1 MGEYLLTQ
9 NLVGKLFPY
18 YFRYYQSSCRSS
30 LDIISQVF
38 YFKSKGTQVRFAHQI
53 KKLKKET
60 SKMYHQFLITLTLLA
75 YFDFENVQSAS
86 IGTIAQNIHSDLLL
100 LDANLGSSIRS
111 NREGRR
117 INLNKFAVPSG
128 MINNTLRW

>member
-1 MGEYLLTQ
+1 
-9 NLVGKLFPY
+9 
-18 YFRYYQSSCRSS
+18 
-30 LDIISQVF
+30 
-38 YFKSKGTQVRFAHQI
+38 
-53 KKLKKET
+53 
-60 SKMYHQFLITLTLLA
+60 MYHQFLITLTLLA

-128 MINNTLRW
+128 MINNTISIVSMLTYNSFVFCIQMNLV

>member
-1 MGEYLLTQ
+1 M
-9 NLVGKLFPY
+9 
-18 YFRYYQSSCRSS
+18 
-30 LDIISQVF
+30 
-38 YFKSKGTQVRFAHQI
+38 RFTHQI

-60 SKMYHQFLITLTLLA
+60 TKMYHQFLITLTLLA

-128 MINNTLRW
+128 MINNTLRWQIFSLGYN

>member
-1 MGEYLLTQ
+1 
-9 NLVGKLFPY
+9 
-18 YFRYYQSSCRSS
+18 
-30 LDIISQVF
+30 
-38 YFKSKGTQVRFAHQI
+38 
-53 KKLKKET
+53 
-60 SKMYHQFLITLTLLA
+60 MYHQFLITLTLLA

-128 MINNTLRW
+128 MINNTVRWQILSLNRYFFQNSFVFCIQMNLL